1 VREVFYRRNA
11 VTKDKDEEITVFSKY
26 RDVDGV
32 QWPFAIERERNG
44 EKIFEIFADSVK
56 IDNSKVQD
64 SLFELPSSIKLLKP
78 E

>member
-1 VREVFYRRNA
+1 
-11 VTKDKDEEITVFSKY
+11 
-26 RDVDGV
+26 
-32 QWPFAIERERNG
+32 
-44 EKIFEIFADSVK
+44 VK